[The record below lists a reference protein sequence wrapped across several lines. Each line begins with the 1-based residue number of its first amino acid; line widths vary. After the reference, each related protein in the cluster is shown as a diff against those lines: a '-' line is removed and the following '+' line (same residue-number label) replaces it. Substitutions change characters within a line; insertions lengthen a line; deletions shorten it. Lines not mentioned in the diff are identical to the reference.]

1 MSVEAHSLRSAL
13 SPAQVD
19 QFYRVGFVT
28 LRRVFGPN
36 ELGPIR
42 RAFDRLRGDAERLA
56 LDTEH
61 SPAEAGAP
69 AMVMHRGSQFVMD
82 AAPHRIRRVVWCGA
96 SEPVLALIGA
106 DPRLLG
112 PVSQLLGSRKMD
124 HLINQAHFKSPGD
137 GVAFPWHQDS
147 THRRYGTPQWRD
159 LNGRGSYVQ
168 TVIAVDEVTRDNGP
182 LSFIP
187 GSCTR
192 GHLDLPGDGSL
203 PPEYDPA
210 TAVRPELQPGD
221 VVLFGPYTIHGSEP
235 NESTRPRRALINGY
249 AYPGANSR
257 TYPGEGS
264 GRSLS
269 VGI

>member
-1 MSVEAHSLRSAL
+1 M
-13 SPAQVD
+13 
-19 QFYRVGFVT
+19 GFVT
-28 LRRVFGPN
+28 LRKLFGPG
-36 ELGPIR
+36 ELAPIR

-56 LDTEH
+56 HDLEP
-61 SPAEAGAP
+61 SPAGDRSPNAGSESP
-69 AMVMHRGSQFVMD
+69 AMIMHRGSQFVMD
-82 AAPHRIRRVVWCGA
+82 TSPHRIRRVVWCGA
-96 SEPVLALIGA
+96 AEPVLALIGA

-112 PVSQLLGSRKMD
+112 PVSQLLGSRSMD

-159 LNGRGSYVQ
+159 PNGRGSYVQ

-192 GHLDLPGDGSL
+192 GHLDLAGDGSL
-203 PPEYDPA
+203 PPEFDPA

-235 NESTRPRRALINGY
+235 NESDRPRRALINGY

-257 TYPGEGS
+257 TYPGKGS

-269 VGI
+269 LGG